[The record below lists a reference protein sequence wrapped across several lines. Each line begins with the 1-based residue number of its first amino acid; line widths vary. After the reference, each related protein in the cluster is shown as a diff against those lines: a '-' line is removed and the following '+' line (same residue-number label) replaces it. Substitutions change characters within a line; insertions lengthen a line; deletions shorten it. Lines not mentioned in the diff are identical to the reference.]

1 MESDRNC
8 AKWVLYKLYCFF
20 LKIAQFIPEG
30 IKERV
35 ENYLHIVMGI
45 ISTFVLQILYW
56 LYMKFIPE
64 GIRNMVETC
73 LQIAIGMIIIFILYW
88 VCMEIADI
96 ISKDTRDWV
105 KRYLQIAMGMIS
117 PFVLQIL
124 YWLYMKFLPEG
135 IRNRVETYLPIA
147 MGIIIT
153 CITLYWLCIKIGQF
167 IPEGIRNRVKKYLQ
181 TGSEVDG
188 QLQSHTAGGHSVA
201 HRDKHKRT
209 PVIGIFSRKSKE
221 SYSWLTDHLTWEFD
235 TKTFHLSNR
244 GEWKQTE
251 DFYECTHAIL
261 YQNSWWLTISYALD
275 SLYDEDLQFL
285 STMLGKKN
293 VIVVQD
299 DLMDAGPE
307 AKSIRLRN
315 QPSIE
320 NLAAELF
327 LFSVEEKQSLLND
340 GPITKKLAAMKLI
353 FYGKFS

>member
-1 MESDRNC
+1 MGIIITFVLHTLY
-8 AKWVLYKLYCFF
+8 WVFKIAMGITITFTLYWVCM
-20 LKIAQFIPEG
+20 KIAQFIPEG

-153 CITLYWLCIKIGQF
+153 CITLYWLCIK
-167 IPEGIRNRVKKYLQ
+167 
-181 TGSEVDG
+181 
-188 QLQSHTAGGHSVA
+188 
-201 HRDKHKRT
+201 KRT